1 MPIGATW
8 HTTLVVPSSDPFDVP
23 ARIEEV
29 GTPIVLS
36 SDGRQ
41 AELREELF
49 DTIAAENRLAE
60 DEGLECKIKDAQGV
74 SCFACPL
81 FDADDALCQLG
92 RRQQR
97 ILTELRV
104 LHFGGRRQ

>member
-1 MPIGATW
+1 VPIGATW
-8 HTTLVVPSSDPFDVP
+8 HTSLVVPGDDPFDVP
-23 ARIEEV
+23 ARIEDV

-36 SDGRQ
+36 SDGRT

-49 DTIAAENRLAE
+49 DTVQAEGKLAE
-60 DEGLECKIKDAQGV
+60 AGVECRIKDAQGV

-92 RRQQR
+92 RRQQT